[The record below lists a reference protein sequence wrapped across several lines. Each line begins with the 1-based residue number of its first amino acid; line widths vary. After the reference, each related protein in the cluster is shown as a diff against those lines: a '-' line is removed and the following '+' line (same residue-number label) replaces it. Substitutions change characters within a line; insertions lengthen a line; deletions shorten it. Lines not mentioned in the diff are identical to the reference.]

1 MENSNER
8 KKVRNFY
15 FFLLIT
21 AMPVVGVAAIFLSA
35 YFHIQGEIKFA
46 YHELKG
52 LKAVEQID
60 KTIFSIQKI
69 RGLVCVEE
77 PDNGSLDRIESLKKE
92 ISSDLALL
100 KEILVSV
107 DDNIT
112 PPSKMS

>member
-1 MENSNER
+1 MENLNE
-8 KKVRNFY
+8 KKKEKSFY

-21 AMPVVGVAAIFLSA
+21 AIPVVGAAVIFLFA

-52 LKAVEQID
+52 LKVVEQIN

-69 RGLVCVEE
+69 RGLVCIME
-77 PDNGSLDRIESLKKE
+77 PNGDSLERMKSLKRE

-112 PPSKMS
+112 PPPQR